1 MDSIEWPTERLYEN
15 RGHLKHEIMCE
26 KAIEA
31 FQHKG
36 SVITKSLYKVF
47 YKKQKNKKQKNKK

>member
-15 RGHLKHEIMCE
+15 RGHLKHEIICE

-36 SVITKSLYKVF
+36 SVITKSMYKVF
-47 YKKQKNKKQKNKK
+47 YKKQKKIKK